1 MRHSATAHQAGR
13 LKVVLLMLI
22 TYMVVELVGGVV
34 SGSLALISDAA
45 HMGTDALGV
54 GMALA
59 AVIAARGGARGS
71 RTYGLYRL
79 EILAALANTLL
90 LFGVAAFVVWEAVR
104 RWSDPSEVTTGLML
118 VVAVFGLLVNL
129 AGYRMLTVPEDSLN
143 MMGARF
149 ELLADL
155 LGSVGVIAAALVV
168 RFTGWLQADSLI
180 AIALGILV
188 LPRAFKLGRE
198 AVRILVQEA
207 PPHLDVGRIK
217 TSLAAIPRVVDIHDL
232 HVWTLT
238 SGMEVVSAHL
248 MIENDADPHS
258 ALDSARDLL
267 QKDFQIEHA
276 TLQVE
281 PQSHV
286 GCTELSW

>member
-1 MRHSATAHQAGR
+1 
-13 LKVVLLMLI
+13 MLI
-22 TYMVVELVGGVV
+22 ASMAVELVGGFV

-45 HMGTDALGV
+45 HMGTDALGI

-59 AVIAARGGARGS
+59 AVVASRGGVGGS

-79 EILAALANTLL
+79 EILAALANTVM
-90 LFGVAAFVVWEAVR
+90 LFGVAGFVVWEAVR
-104 RWSDPSEVTTGLML
+104 RWNDPTEVTTGLML
-118 VVAVFGLLVNL
+118 IVAVLGLAVNV
-129 AGYRMLTVPEDSLN
+129 AGYRMLNVQHDSLN
-143 MMGARF
+143 MTGARL

-155 LGSVGVIAAALVV
+155 LGSIGVIAAALVV

-180 AIALGILV
+180 AIALGFFV

-207 PPHLDVGRIK
+207 PPHLDVDQIK
-217 TSLAAIPRVVDIHDL
+217 LKLASIASVVDIHDL

-238 SGMEVVSAHL
+238 SGMDVVSAHL
-248 MIENDADPHS
+248 MIENEADPHS
-258 ALDSARDLL
+258 ALDAARHLL
-267 QKDFQIEHA
+267 QHDFKVDHA

-281 PQSHV
+281 PRSHV

>member
-1 MRHSATAHQAGR
+1 
-13 LKVVLLMLI
+13 MLVG
-22 TYMVVELVGGVV
+22 YMAVELVGGIA

-59 AVIAARGGARGS
+59 AVVAARGGATGS

-79 EILAALANTLL
+79 EILAALANTVL
-90 LFGVAAFVVWEAVR
+90 LFGVAGFVVWEAVR
-104 RWSDPSEVTTGLML
+104 RWSDPTEVTTGLML
-118 VVAVFGLLVNL
+118 VVAVFGLLINL
-129 AGYRMLTVPEDSLN
+129 TGYRMLTVPHDSLN

-155 LGSVGVIAAALVV
+155 LGSIGVIAAAVVV

-180 AIALGILV
+180 AITLGILV

-217 TSLAAIPRVVDIHDL
+217 SSLAAIPRVVDIHDL

-258 ALDSARDLL
+258 ALDLARDLL

>member
-1 MRHSATAHQAGR
+1 
-13 LKVVLLMLI
+13 MLVGF
-22 TYMVVELVGGVV
+22 MGVELVAGIA

-59 AVIAARGGARGS
+59 AVVAARGGARGS

-79 EILAALANTLL
+79 EILAALANTVL
-90 LFGVAAFVVWEAVR
+90 LFGVAGFVFWEAIR
-104 RWSDPSEVTTGLML
+104 RWSDPSEVTTELML
-118 VVAVFGLLVNL
+118 GVAVIGLLVNL
-129 AGYRMLTVPEDSLN
+129 TGWRLLQAGTESLN
-143 MMGARF
+143 MTGARL

-155 LGSVGVIAAALVV
+155 LGSIGVIAAALVV

-180 AIALGILV
+180 AIALGIFV

-217 TSLAAIPRVVDIHDL
+217 SSLASIPRVVDIHDL

-238 SGMEVVSAHL
+238 SGMDVVSAHL

-258 ALDSARDLL
+258 TLDSARHLL
-267 QKDFQIEHA
+267 QQDFKIEHA

-281 PQSHV
+281 PQSHI

>member
-1 MRHSATAHQAGR
+1 
-13 LKVVLLMLI
+13 MLI
-22 TYMVVELVGGVV
+22 GFMAVELVGGVA
-34 SGSLALISDAA
+34 SGSLALVSDAA

-59 AVIAARGGARGS
+59 AVAAARAGAGGS

-90 LFGVAAFVVWEAVR
+90 RFGVTGFVVWEAVR
-104 RWSDPSEVTTGLML
+104 RWGEPTEVATGLML
-118 VVAVFGLLVNL
+118 VIAMLGLVVNL
-129 AGYRMLTVPEDSLN
+129 AGYRILTGEDVSLN
-143 MMGARF
+143 ITGARL
-149 ELLADL
+149 ELLADV
-155 LGSVGVIAAALVV
+155 LGSLAVIAAALVV
-168 RFTGWLQADSLI
+168 RFSGWLQADSLI
-180 AIALGILV
+180 AIALGIFV

-217 TSLAAIPRVVDIHDL
+217 ASLETIPRVVDIHDL

-258 ALDSARDLL
+258 ALDSARHLL
-267 QKDFQIEHA
+267 QLDFKIEHA

-281 PQSHV
+281 PQSHL